1 MKSGRREAEMAARR
15 ERWSEIVARAEASG
29 MPIRRFC
36 EKHGVNEGQFYHWRY
51 RLRLEDL
58 RNQAG
63 DSDGA
68 EFVLV
73 RPATATGAATAEA
86 VTGGEAAALELTLDG
101 GWRLRIS
108 RGVDEAT
115 LPTVLAARR

>member
-1 MKSGRREAEMAARR
+1 MGARR

-51 RLRLEDL
+51 RLRLEGL
-58 RNQAG
+58 KNQAG
-63 DSDGA
+63 DSGGP

-73 RPATATGAATAEA
+73 QPAATGPATPETG
-86 VTGGEAAALELTLDG
+86 GGEAAALELALDR
-101 GWRLRIS
+101 GWRLRI
-108 RGVDEAT
+108 RAGVDEAT
-115 LPTVLAARR
+115 LRTVLAALR